1 MKIGFFGSSLVSA
14 YWNGA
19 ATYYRGII
27 RALHKR
33 GYDITFYEP
42 DLFDRQKHR
51 DIEDPPW
58 CRVVVYAGDEHGVRE
73 AMTAARDSDV
83 IVKCSGVGLIDR
95 LLENVIMAHKARG
108 ARVVF
113 WDVDAPATLDR
124 LMHDNSDPFLPMLP
138 EFDLVFTY
146 GGGNAVQDAYAA
158 LGAQGCVPIYNAM
171 DPDVH
176 HPAPRDA
183 RFEGLLGLMA
193 NRLPDREQRVHD
205 FFVHAAREIPDQA
218 FILGGSGWEPQ
229 YLPANI
235 QHVGHVY
242 TRDHNAFNCTPL
254 AVLNINR
261 ESMARY
267 GLSPATRVFE
277 AAAAGACIITD
288 AWTGVEAFLEPGAEW
303 LVVRDGRELTET
315 LQSLNADRARA
326 IGAAARARVLR
337 DHTYDQRVAD
347 VDKTLSEVMAC
358 A

>member
-1 MKIGFFGSSLVSA
+1 
-14 YWNGA
+14 
-19 ATYYRGII
+19 
-27 RALHKR
+27 
-33 GYDITFYEP
+33 
-42 DLFDRQKHR
+42 
-51 DIEDPPW
+51 
-58 CRVVVYAGDEHGVRE
+58 
-73 AMTAARDSDV
+73 
-83 IVKCSGVGLIDR
+83 
-95 LLENVIMAHKARG
+95 
-108 ARVVF
+108 
-113 WDVDAPATLDR
+113 
-124 LMHDNSDPFLPMLP
+124 
-138 EFDLVFTY
+138 
-146 GGGNAVQDAYAA
+146 
-158 LGAQGCVPIYNAM
+158 
-171 DPDVH
+171 
-176 HPAPRDA
+176 
-183 RFEGLLGLMA
+183 
-193 NRLPDREQRVHD
+193 
-205 FFVHAAREIPDQA
+205 
-218 FILGGSGWEPQ
+218 
-229 YLPANI
+229 PANI

-337 DHTYDQRVAD
+337 DHTYDQRAAD